1 MPGLG
6 TPITDSSVETKLA
19 LVVYP
24 NPVVNGE
31 WRMENGEVGA
41 MMYVFNAQGAIVYTQ
56 SITSTTTEVSAKLS
70 SGIYLV
76 KVGKQMVK
84 LVVE

>member
-1 MPGLG
+1 MVAPPTGLP
-6 TPITDSSVETKLA
+6 TYQSTSFI
-19 LVVYP
+19 VYP

-31 WRMENGEVGA
+31 WRIENGEVGA
-41 MMYVFNAQGAIVYTQ
+41 TMYVFNAQGTIVYTQ
-56 SITSTTTEVSAKLS
+56 SIASTSTLVSAKLS

-76 KVGKQMVK
+76 KVGTQMVK